1 MADPRQVLLILR
13 SIMFVEM
20 YDGVIQ
26 EHLQSINRRCFV
38 TFAKRP
44 QNLTVNGQG
53 AATEGIHQDTVII
66 STAGKRNFQVIGRL
80 G

>member
-1 MADPRQVLLILR
+1 VELSGASLPKEVHFKLR
-13 SIMFVEM
+13 LPNSMP
-20 YDGVIQ
+20 
-26 EHLQSINRRCFV
+26 L
-38 TFAKRP
+38 